1 MSSTIGRRRTRQR
14 CLSRRRPTNRRHVLP
29 AENSER
35 LSRPTPGR
43 GSWTRR
49 QFGHQ
54 VKQPPLPLL
63 PNGRD
68 PIISFHVQPRET
80 ATPPPEQASPEVA
93 AELEPENR
101 IIVPET
107 VERLHRSVRRTQA
120 VLAKAKP
127 DYTGRVSKG
136 AKDCFNITV
145 SPPQLDR
152 VCRILHALV
161 TAIEQR
167 GHRIVEGDDQR
178 SGLRIQVQDELLT
191 LAITERF
198 KRHTLAPGEGESPP
212 EERDQGWAVPGDRTE
227 WRPNGQLTVTLPNS
241 ASRLARWGDRK
252 DLPLERRLNEVIA
265 ALVEGAAA
273 KKHAREVAAR
283 RQLEQQEE
291 SRRREEARKKAEID
305 RARFRRLERLA
316 RLWRRRETIDA
327 FLAAV
332 KERMREARPELV
344 PTAQAWIDWAEL
356 YLDEHRPVDVLFFQK
371 LLEPDSH
378 GFYGWTGGY
387 GERDEWFEMWPD

>member
-1 MSSTIGRRRTRQR
+1 M
-14 CLSRRRPTNRRHVLP
+14 
-29 AENSER
+29 
-35 LSRPTPGR
+35 
-43 GSWTRR
+43 
-49 QFGHQ
+49 
-54 VKQPPLPLL
+54 
-63 PNGRD
+63 
-68 PIISFHVQPRET
+68 QPRET

-344 PTAQAWIDWAEL
+344 PTAQAWTDWAEL